1 MSCALTVFKSEIFV
15 EQCLVSHTL
24 ELLWTEIVE
33 LRRFQPKQVNLSSL
47 GEPYREG
54 KDSCRVFILYMHI
67 LYLHGLVLLAKWLTR
82 GMIIFADG

>member
-1 MSCALTVFKSEIFV
+1 MVVFDVEILF
-15 EQCLVSHTL
+15 
-24 ELLWTEIVE
+24 
-33 LRRFQPKQVNLSSL
+33 RRFQPKQVSLSSL

-67 LYLHGLVLLAKWLTR
+67 LYLHELVLITKWLTR